1 VPVTQRV
8 GTVSARALMLRSCAK
23 CMVDFT
29 FVVQFAQNLSLSV
42 SRSSHLSQ
50 MHVLA
55 LAALL
60 LSVSVVRATAPDVCK
75 LTTSVGGKKLEYDI
89 NVLLRK

>member
-8 GTVSARALMLRSCAK
+8 GAVSVRALMLQSDTK

-29 FVVQFAQNLSLSV
+29 LVFQPGQNLSLSV

-55 LAALL
+55 FAAVL

-75 LTTSVGGKKLEYDI
+75 LTTSVNGKKLEYDI